1 MIRVLIAA
9 PSAVVRAGLEAL
21 IASSPGISLVGAD
34 PDLSSL
40 EALRPDV
47 VLASVG
53 VDELSP
59 PADARAAIVL
69 LTGEA
74 QPAWTTEALRLGVR
88 ALLSRDASAVEILA
102 AVEAAA
108 SGMAVLDPRELE
120 TLLAGSAVPQAFGS
134 TPAFGATPVLTAREL
149 EVLRMMAEGAAN
161 KTIAWKLN
169 ISEHTAKFH
178 VASILTKLN
187 ASTRT
192 EAVTMGIRRGLI
204 LL

>member
-21 IASSPGISLVGAD
+21 IASSPGISLAGSD
-34 PDLSSL
+34 PDLSSM
-40 EALRPDV
+40 EALHPDV
-47 VLASVG
+47 VLAALP

-59 PADARAAIVL
+59 PSDGHPPAIVL
-69 LTGEA
+69 LSAES
-74 QPAWTTEALRLGVR
+74 QPAWTLEALRLGVR
-88 ALLSRDASAVEILA
+88 ALLPRNASAADLLA

-120 TLLAGSAVPQAFGS
+120 TLLAGASVPAQNLGETRS
-134 TPAFGATPVLTAREL
+134 ESPALTAREL

-178 VASILTKLN
+178 VASILSKLN

-192 EAVTMGIRRGLI
+192 EAVTVGIRRGLI

>member
-1 MIRVLIAA
+1 VIRVLIAA
-9 PSAVVRAGLEAL
+9 PSAVLRAGLEAL

-34 PDLSSL
+34 PDLSSM

-47 VLASVG
+47 VLAAIG

-59 PADARAAIVL
+59 PADGRAPAIVL
-69 LTGEA
+69 LSREA
-74 QPAWTTEALRLGVR
+74 QPAWSAEALALGVR
-88 ALLSRDASAVEILA
+88 ALLPRDASAIQILA

-108 SGMAVLDPRELE
+108 SGMAAIDPRELE
-120 TLLAGSAVPQAFGS
+120 SLLAGSPGP
-134 TPAFGATPVLTAREL
+134 TPAAGETPVLTVREL

-161 KTIAWKLN
+161 KAIAWKLN